1 MPTTCLRDKG
11 CAAPPSMMKDGADDV
26 PTPRER
32 QAPPHQRE
40 ADAESERRI
49 RLADDRIFSPLAKA
63 FGASAT
69 DAEQSRD
76 LIIGTAI
83 EMEEY
88 PDKSE
93 EHTSELQS
101 LMRITYAVFC
111 LTKKKK

>member
-1 MPTTCLRDKG
+1 
-11 CAAPPSMMKDGADDV
+11 MMKDGTDDV
-26 PTPRER
+26 LTARER

-69 DAEQSRD
+69 DVEQSRD

-88 PDKSE
+88 PDMPRQLRLPGQPFRYLHDVGNLFALSFRLS
-93 EHTSELQS
+93 HRPFL
-101 LMRITYAVFC
+101 R
-111 LTKKKK
+111 